1 VAKKNAKNTERRAMV
16 EQMRAEQARKERM
29 RSLGILGTCVVIVVG
44 LLGVAVF
51 KYIQDQNANKALE
64 DKAIKDLGVS
74 ATVAACDPIKTTKT
88 DKNQTHIP
96 APTPITY
103 NDAPPAFGAHRPA
116 PAAFGRPFYT
126 SDRPEIAELVHNEE
140 HGFTIAW
147 YDDTAAKD
155 KAEMKVL
162 EQIATKYQDAN
173 QKFIAAPWHTSDGAA
188 FPDGKHI
195 ALTRWSADA
204 DKPTDESKQRGNWQ
218 YCGQVSGTVI
228 SDFFN
233 KWSED
238 EAPENI
244 PVG

>member
-1 VAKKNAKNTERRAMV
+1 MAKKNAKNTERRAMV

-29 RSLGILGTCVVIVVG
+29 RSLAILGTCVLVVIG
-44 LLGVAVF
+44 LLGVAVV
-51 KYIQDQNANKALE
+51 KYLQDKNEQ
-64 DKAIKDLGVS
+64 DKRDNLSIDKIGVS
-74 ATVAACDPIKTTKT
+74 AQVAACNPVTTTKT
-88 DKNQTHIP
+88 DKNQTHVP

-103 NDAPPAFGAHRPA
+103 KDAPPAFGAHRPA

-126 SDRPEIAELVHNEE
+126 TDRPEIAELVHNEE

-155 KAEMKVL
+155 KDEMENLKTIAE
-162 EQIATKYQDAN
+162 KYQDAN
-173 QKFIAAPWHTSDGAA
+173 QKFIAAPWHSTDGAA

-204 DKPTDESKQRGNWQ
+204 DKPTDEDKQRGNWQ
-218 YCGQVSGTVI
+218 YCGQVSGAVI
-228 SDFFN
+228 SDFFK

-238 EAPENI
+238 EAPENV